1 VQILVPSLVS
11 ILDKDSWQLVTTICD
26 EGDMV

>member
-1 VQILVPSLVS
+1 LVS

-26 EGDMV
+26 EGDGLIHDMHS